1 MSRHAPVSVS
11 FEFFPPGDEAMERTL
26 WESIRYLEPLNPTF
40 VSVTYGADGST
51 RERTHNVV
59 SRVQQETGLN
69 CVPHLTC
76 IGASQ
81 GEVLDIARR
90 YWDQGIRHIV
100 ALRGDPPAGTT
111 KYEPRADG
119 FAYAADLVKGLKSVG
134 DFEIF
139 RETLVGNN
147 ETVVLAGD
155 LDLAGG

>member
-1 MSRHAPVSVS
+1 MSRARPVSVS

-26 WESIRYLEPLNPTF
+26 WESIRYLEPLHPKF

-59 SRVQQETGLN
+59 SRLQSETQLN

-76 IGASQ
+76 IGASR

-100 ALRGDPPAGTT
+100 ALRGDPPAGVT

-119 FAYAADLVKGLKSVG
+119 LRSRPTGGGPEDRGRFRNLRGHIRKNIRRPGFEFDL
-134 DFEIF
+134 
-139 RETLVGNN
+139 
-147 ETVVLAGD
+147 
-155 LDLAGG
+155 